1 VSARGELGVKAGARQ
16 ADHAAVSPRSALG
29 LRLGTVQAASLAAAC
44 LAAQAHGVGVQRVA
58 EGAMPAHVVVD
69 LG

>member
-1 VSARGELGVKAGARQ
+1 MSARGELGVKAGARQ

-29 LRLGTVQAASLAAAC
+29 LRLGTVQAAC